1 MRNENKEVV
10 QFPDRERAVATEMDL
25 ENNFAL
31 CKECIIACFE
41 ANLTSGDFTKEIP
54 VLADFEAGYPCQTQ
68 FKQINV
74 LNLCCWLTI
83 DQYFKNDI
91 SSSFSALW
99 AGGNVVALSTL

>member
-74 LNLCCWLTI
+74 LNLCC
-83 DQYFKNDI
+83 
-91 SSSFSALW
+91 
-99 AGGNVVALSTL
+99 